1 MHLIVYC
8 EENDIMTRM
17 MMMRMKLE
25 SVNIFTFTPVKGKME
40 QGGHKFS
47 FLWDGLIVENITSIY
62 DH

>member
-25 SVNIFTFTPVKGKME
+25 SVNIFTFTPIKGKME
-40 QGGHKFS
+40 
-47 FLWDGLIVENITSIY
+47 
-62 DH
+62 